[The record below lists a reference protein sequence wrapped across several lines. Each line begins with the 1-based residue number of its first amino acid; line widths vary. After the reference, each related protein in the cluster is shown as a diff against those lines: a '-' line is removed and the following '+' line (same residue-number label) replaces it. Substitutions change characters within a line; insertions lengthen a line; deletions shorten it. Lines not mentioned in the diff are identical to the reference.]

1 MDPDQQIHLVNLV
14 RILPEVYVAIG
25 KYVGIGIAVNHQFLY
40 FLNQLIQK
48 KSFLTFEF

>member
-1 MDPDQQIHLVNLV
+1 
-14 RILPEVYVAIG
+14 VAIG

-48 KSFLTFEF
+48 KIVLLLIFEFWIQMDPELYGW